1 MLSVNNEDS
10 RVQMSWWLMSWEILC
25 GRECLQKARIK
36 KMYWERG
43 RSGGF
48 CQIAGVSEAGETA
61 AVQRRNYL
69 GGGGVS

>member
-1 MLSVNNEDS
+1 MLGVNNEDS
-10 RVQMSWWLMSWEILC
+10 RVQ
-25 GRECLQKARIK
+25 KARIK
-36 KMYWERG
+36 KMYRERG

-69 GGGGVS
+69 GGGT